1 MAGVDTSGGSRLLA
15 INVTWDQVSQ
25 LLVIGVIN
33 GAAYGVLGVGFSII
47 LGVTGRFHFAFGLTY
62 ALAAYGVFW
71 AYARAGLPYV
81 VAVVFGVLVCV
92 IVGVGLERVVYRTLV
107 KQAGLAALLAI
118 FVASLGIAIAGENL
132 LRLTFSSAAQQIGG
146 ATSLRTPIRWG
157 PTSFRWLDVW
167 QVTTGLVLVLAL
179 TALLRYTG
187 LGRAIKAT
195 RGNPEMARIIGIDPH
210 RIYIIC
216 FAIGSLFAGV
226 AAYWYGAKYSVQ
238 ADMGFK
244 PVIFAFVV
252 GFLAGTASSPIR
264 IFLVGIGVSII
275 EQLSSIF
282 LEVRWTQLI
291 VFLILVVFLG
301 ALSIEPRKVY
311 AAIRHPNLF
320 GTKG

>member
-1 MAGVDTSGGSRLLA
+1 LLA
-15 INVTWDQVSQ
+15 IDVTWDQVSQ

-33 GAAYGVLGVGFSII
+33 GAAYGVLGIGFAMI
-47 LGVTGRFHFAFGLTY
+47 LGVTGRFHFAFGFTY

-71 AYARAGLPYV
+71 AYGRAGLPYI
-81 VAVVFGVLVCV
+81 VAVLFGILVCV
-92 IVGVGLERVVYRTLV
+92 LVGVGMERFAYRTLAN
-107 KQAGLAALLAI
+107 QAGAAALLAV
-118 FVASLGIAIAGENL
+118 FVASLGLAIAGENVI
-132 LRLTFSSAAQQIGG
+132 RLTFSSAAQQIGG
-146 ATSLRTPIRWG
+146 ATSLRTPIHWG

-167 QVTTGLVLVLAL
+167 QVVSGLVLTVLL
-179 TALLRYTG
+179 TLLLRYTG

-195 RGNPEMARIIGIDPH
+195 RGNPEMARIIGIKPN

-252 GFLAGTASSPIR
+252 GFLAGTASPPLR
-264 IFLVGIGVSII
+264 IFVVGILVSIV

-282 LEVRWTQLI
+282 LEVRWTQLV
-291 VFLILVVFLG
+291 VFVILVVYLG

-311 AAIRHPNLF
+311 AAIRHPRLF
-320 GTKG
+320 ASKG

>member
-1 MAGVDTSGGSRLLA
+1 LLA

-25 LLVIGVIN
+25 LLAIGVIN
-33 GAAYGVLGVGFSII
+33 GAAYGVLGVGFAII

-71 AYARAGLPYV
+71 AYSRAGMPYA
-81 VAVVFGVLVCV
+81 VAVIFGVLVCV
-92 IVGVGLERVVYRTLV
+92 LIGVVMERFVYRTLAS
-107 KQAGLAALLAI
+107 QAGAAALLAV
-118 FVASLGIAIAGENL
+118 FVASLGIAIAGENVI
-132 LRLTFSSAAQQIGG
+132 RLTFSSAAQQIGG
-146 ATSLRTPIRWG
+146 ATSLRTPIHWG
-157 PTSFRWLDVW
+157 PASFRWLDLW
-167 QVTTGLVLVLAL
+167 QVVTGFVLVVAL

-195 RGNPEMARIIGIDPH
+195 RGNPEMARIIGINPH
-210 RIYIIC
+210 NIYIIC

-252 GFLAGTASSPIR
+252 GFLAGTASTPIR
-264 IFLVGIGVSII
+264 IFLVGIGVSVI

-282 LEVRWTQLI
+282 LEVRWTQLV
-291 VFLILVVFLG
+291 VFVILVIYLG

-311 AAIRHPNLF
+311 TAIRHPNVF
-320 GTKG
+320 ASKG

>member
-1 MAGVDTSGGSRLLA
+1 LLA

-33 GAAYGVLGVGFSII
+33 GAAYGVLGVGFAII

-71 AYARAGLPYV
+71 AYSRAGMPYAI
-81 VAVVFGVLVCV
+81 AVIFGVLVCV
-92 IVGVGLERVVYRTLV
+92 IIGVGMERFVYRTLV
-107 KQAGLAALLAI
+107 RQAGLAALLAI
-118 FVASLGIAIAGENL
+118 FVASLGIAIAGENV

-146 ATSLRTPIRWG
+146 GENLRTTIRWG

-167 QVTTGLVLVLAL
+167 QVVTGFVLVLTL
-179 TALLRYTG
+179 TALLKYTG

-195 RGNPEMARIIGIDPH
+195 RGNPEMARIIGINPN

-252 GFLAGTASSPIR
+252 GFLAGTASTPIR
-264 IFLVGIGVSII
+264 IFLVGLAVSII

-282 LEVRWTQLI
+282 LEVRWTQLV
-291 VFLILVVFLG
+291 VFVILVVFL
-301 ALSIEPRKVY
+301 ATLSIEPRKVY
-311 AAIRHPNLF
+311 AAVRHPKLF
-320 GTKG
+320 ASRG